1 MAKKV
6 AATIDLAKGFKELEE
21 IAAWFESGETDIE
34 KGIERFERAALLAT
48 ALKERLTAAE
58 NTIQDMKKRL

>member
-1 MAKKV
+1 MPKKTV
-6 AATIDLAKGFKELEE
+6 PAIDLAKGFKELEE

-34 KGIERFERAALLAT
+34 KGIERFERAAVLAA

-58 NTIQDMKKRL
+58 NTIQEMKKRL